1 MWSVY
6 KIEGESPERDYMRN
20 KWPQSSAFESGGGMY
35 LFVETHSTPVD
46 AVDATKLTTEQ
57 LIALINTH
65 TGPNAVH
72 VTKSQ
77 ASTVHA
83 ILAPVEEAE

>member
-1 MWSVY
+1 MWSAY
-6 KIEGESPERDYMRN
+6 KTTGESPERDYLRA
-20 KWPQSSAFESGGGMY
+20 KWPLSSEFDSGGGMY
-35 LFVETHSTPVD
+35 LFVETHPSPASPVD
-46 AVDATKLTTEQ
+46 ATELTTDE
-57 LIALINTH
+57 LLLLVGTH

-83 ILAPVEEAE
+83 ILAPVEPL